1 MIGMLEIETLKR
13 KLEEARELICELC
26 EKCGEN
32 VCKNG
37 EECDWKVDEG

>member
-1 MIGMLEIETLKR
+1 MNELETLKCR
-13 KLEEARELICELC
+13 LKEANDLICELC

-37 EECDWKVDEG
+37 EECDWMVDEG

>member
-1 MIGMLEIETLKR
+1 MNELEKTR
-13 KLEEARELICELC
+13 CKLAEANELICELC

-37 EECDWKVDEG
+37 EECDWMVKNDGN